1 MEVKTLDREAENRIS
16 FITYLIVEFAEAFKM
31 PKPKAYRY
39 LQQYGGLD
47 FLYEHWWA
55 LHTDS
60 KYYALLDLYEVC
72 RKNGGYR

>member
-1 MEVKTLDREAENRIS
+1 MSSYGEVSRLRYARLKENLKE
-16 FITYLIVEFAEAFKM
+16 ITRTVSTPASG
-31 PKPKAYRY
+31 Y

>member
-1 MEVKTLDREAENRIS
+1 MATTLDREATNRIG

-31 PKPKAYRY
+31 SKPNAYHY

-47 FLYEHWWA
+47 FLYKHWWA
-55 LHTDS
+55 LHTDN